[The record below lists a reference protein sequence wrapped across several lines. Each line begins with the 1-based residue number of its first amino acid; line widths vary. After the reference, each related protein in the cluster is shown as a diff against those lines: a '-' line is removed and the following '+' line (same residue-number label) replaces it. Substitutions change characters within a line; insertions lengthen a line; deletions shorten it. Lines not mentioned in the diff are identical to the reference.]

1 MNAFDECMR
10 LEQDRKSRSAV
21 KQFCEQNFIS
31 QTTVREIS
39 VLRREFMSP
48 LISIGF
54 LPLDSTPKTVS
65 LNVNSDNLNLIKS
78 IIVGGLWPRVARV
91 HLPKSAIK
99 FDKVQA
105 GTVQRENLAKEYKIY
120 DLQEG
125 RVFLH
130 PGSILFGNAAWKSP
144 FLVYFQ
150 KHMSTKLYLRDATEV
165 PLFAI
170 LLFGGPVSVNH
181 VGGGLTVRSKDSNI
195 KLKAWP
201 RIGILVNQLRRLLDI
216 QLSESVEQGTLVD
229 QRHDNFLLTAMLS
242 LLTNDGLSD

>member
-21 KQFCEQNFIS
+21 KQFCEQ
-31 QTTVREIS
+31 
-39 VLRREFMSP
+39 
-48 LISIGF
+48 
-54 LPLDSTPKTVS
+54 TVS

-165 PLFAI
+165 R
-170 LLFGGPVSVNH
+170 
-181 VGGGLTVRSKDSNI
+181 GLVARD
-195 KLKAWP
+195 
-201 RIGILVNQLRRLLDI
+201 
-216 QLSESVEQGTLVD
+216 
-229 QRHDNFLLTAMLS
+229 
-242 LLTNDGLSD
+242 